1 MQASAA
7 ARREWT
13 VGQLPTGEE
22 WTVGHDPYRRG
33 MDTLP
38 TGQCWGSGLV
48 GAFGQAESVEDRCE

>member
-22 WTVGHDPYRRG
+22 WTRSLPVNVGVVAS
-33 MDTLP
+33 
-38 TGQCWGSGLV
+38 SGP
-48 GAFGQAESVEDRCE
+48 